1 MSASRE
7 RKKRAEQVN
16 EPVAPQQKKTKKL
29 SEGWIFTICIVLVVA
44 IVFGGLFGYR
54 AAQRNKTVLTAG
66 GHDVSVKEFNY
77 FYYSLVSNIGNY
89 ASYLGIESGSGLA
102 DQQVKTSAASF
113 LGLFGMNTEYLDTV
127 ESTDEYYNITWAQFL
142 AHSAMENAASVYAV
156 CAEAEKNGF
165 ELDEEALAEIDS
177 NIETLSGYAKN
188 AGYSL
193 SKYIELLFGTGCS
206 ESGYREYLKATEIAG
221 HYPQTLTYTD
231 DEIAARYEESPET
244 FDKATYYSYVVRASE
259 YMESTTDEETGEKSD
274 ESSEPTDENRAEAK
288 KAAEAMEAKFDVE
301 NEKVSVIADYTK
313 QSVTSSVTEE
323 AASWM
328 FGDAKPGDTKL
339 FASEDGNTYYV
350 LQLVNK
356 DDYSTFDLLYMY
368 VPNDTTSSS
377 DTETDT
383 ETDTDTETKTA
394 DEKVAAIK
402 SSLEADGSREN
413 FVALTS
419 EYTTSSTD
427 VQEAMGRNTF
437 SAFSKDALTWG
448 AFETRKEGDWNVFKG
463 SSGTYFVYFVGLNEH
478 TLRYNNVTNQL
489 RTDWYD
495 GVTDAAIAVC
505 NYDESAAM
513 NASVDRVLNTSRS
526 N

>member
-7 RKKRAEQVN
+7 RKKRSEQVS
-16 EPVAPQQKKTKKL
+16 EPVAPQQKKKKL
-29 SEGWIFTICIVLVVA
+29 SEGWIFTISIVLVVA

-54 AAQRNKTVLTAG
+54 AAQRNATVLTAG
-66 GHDVSVKEFNY
+66 GHEVSVKEFNY
-77 FYYSLVSNIGNY
+77 FYYSLVSSIGSY
-89 ASYLGIESGSGLA
+89 SSYLGIESTAGLA
-102 DQQVKTSAASF
+102 DQNVKTSAANM
-113 LGLFGMNTEYLDTV
+113 LGLFGLSTDYLTEQ
-127 ESTDEYYNITWAQFL
+127 ESTDEYYSITWAQFL
-142 AHSAMENAASVYAV
+142 AHAAMENAASVYAV

-177 NIETLSGYAKN
+177 TVETLSTHADN

-193 SKYIELLFGTGCS
+193 NKYIELLFGTGCN

-221 HYPQTLTYTD
+221 HYTQSLNYTD

-259 YMESTTDEETGEKSD
+259 YMESTTDEKSD

-288 KAAEAMEAKFDVE
+288 KAAEAMEKSFDE
-301 NEKVSVIADYTK
+301 KDEKVTVAADYTK
-313 QSVTSSVTEE
+313 QSVTSSVNED
-323 AASWM
+323 AATWM

-368 VPNDTTSSS
+368 VPNDTTSSDDS
-377 DTETDT
+377 EEASEETT
-383 ETDTDTETKTA
+383 QTA
-394 DEKVAAIK
+394 EEKVAAIK
-402 SSLEADGSREN
+402 ASLEADGSQEN
-413 FVALTS
+413 FTALTS
-419 EYTTSSTD
+419 EYTSSSTD

-489 RTDWYD
+489 RTDWYN
-495 GVTDAAIAVC
+495 GVTDAAIAAC

-513 NASVDRVLNTSRS
+513 NASVNRVLNTSSS

>member
-1 MSASRE
+1 MKVNTDTFAQISTPMYVLEEKRLRRNLALIKSVADRAGVEIILAFKAFALWKTFPIFREYINSTTASS
-7 RKKRAEQVN
+7 
-16 EPVAPQQKKTKKL
+16 L
-29 SEGWIFTICIVLVVA
+29 SEALMA
-44 IVFGGLFGYR
+44 YHKFGR
-54 AAQRNKTVLTAG
+54 PAHT
-66 GHDVSVKEFNY
+66 
-77 FYYSLVSNIGNY
+77 YSP
-89 ASYLGIESGSGLA
+89 A
-102 DQQVKTSAASF
+102 
-113 LGLFGMNTEYLDTV
+113 
-127 ESTDEYYNITWAQFL
+127 
-142 AHSAMENAASVYAV
+142 
-156 CAEAEKNGF
+156 
-165 ELDEEALAEIDS
+165 
-177 NIETLSGYAKN
+177 
-188 AGYSL
+188 
-193 SKYIELLFGTGCS
+193 
-206 ESGYREYLKATEIAG
+206 
-221 HYPQTLTYTD
+221 YTD

-259 YMESTTDEETGEKSD
+259 YMESTTDKETGETLD
-274 ESSEPTDENRAEAK
+274 PTDENRAEAK
-288 KAAEAMEAKFDVE
+288 KAAEAMETKFNVE
-301 NEKVSVIADYTK
+301 DEKVSVIADYTK

-377 DTETDT
+377 DSEDT
-383 ETDTDTETKTA
+383 SSDETKQTA
-394 DEKVAAIK
+394 EEKVAAIK
-402 SSLEADGSREN
+402 AALEEDGSREN
-413 FVALTS
+413 FTKLTG

-427 VQEAMGRNTF
+427 VLEAAGRNTL
-437 SAFSKDALTWG
+437 SSYAKEALTWG

-489 RTDWYD
+489 RTDWYN
-495 GVTDAAIAVC
+495 GVTDAAIAAC